1 MTQEDSPF
9 PPIADYGFLSD
20 CHTGALLA
28 SDGAIEWLCMP
39 HFDSPSVFASMLD
52 RGAGRFRV
60 GPYGL
65 YVPAGRRYLPG
76 TNVIETTWM
85 TPQGWVRVLD
95 ALTIGEWHDNEE
107 GSSHTR
113 PPTDYDADHVMVRV
127 IECMQGQV
135 QMEMVCEPMLDYGA
149 TMAKWSVVEDERT
162 GGGCT
167 RARRER
173 RHRRRAGR
181 RSGCSPTCAWGSR
194 ATACTPATRCS
205 EGEKRFCAMS
215 WTEGLGGPRT
225 VEQAEAHLKRTTHFW
240 RTWLA
245 EGTYPDHPW
254 RVHLERSAL
263 VLKGLTFMPTGAL
276 VAAPTTSLPETPG
289 GSRNW
294 DYRYCWMRDAT
305 FTLWGLHALGL
316 DWEAD
321 DFVQYVAD
329 LERNEDGSLQIMYGI
344 KGDKQLQERT
354 LDHLKGY
361 ENARPVRIGNGAYN
375 QRQNDVYGAVLD
387 SVYLHSK
394 KRDHI
399 PERLWPVLIDQV
411 RCAERVWREPDQGIW
426 EARGEPRHYVS
437 SKLMCWVA
445 TDRGA
450 RLAERRG
457 EDEHASH
464 FQELA
469 DEIKAE
475 ILDKGVDKR
484 GVFRQH
490 YDTDALDASNLLIPL
505 VRFLPPK
512 DERVCA
518 TVQRDQRGA
527 DRERPGDA
535 LPHRRDRRRAARRG
549 GDVPDLLL
557 LAGVGAG
564 GERRVPRSGAA
575 VRTAADVRLADAAV
589 RGGAGGLIGAAA
601 GQLPA
606 GVHAPRADQRGHA
619 RDRRA
624 AAAAGIAPGA
634 YDPLGVAGGG
644 VRKTQSRGGRSRS
657 VPGLAGEQHARDLA
671 IEDDVRLDRLHGAP
685 ARVLQQLRGGGER
698 GELLEVLDRREHQ
711 QDLAGAMR
719 LERAG
724 GRDTS
729 RARRTP
735 RRPRA
740 APGREEARRGRSACR
755 SGCAPAPG

>member
-1 MTQEDSPF
+1 MQEDSPF

-39 HFDSPSVFASMLD
+39 HFDSPSVFAAMLD

-85 TPQGWVRVLD
+85 TPQGWVRVMD

-149 TMAKWSVVEDERT
+149 TTAKWSVVEDEHA
-162 GGGCT
+162 GGAVPALDASDGSDGAKPAF
-167 RARRER
+167 RLFSDMRMGIEGNRVHAR
-173 RHRRRAGR
+173 H
-181 RSGCSPTCAWGSR
+181 TL
-194 ATACTPATRCS
+194 T

-254 RVHLERSAL
+254 RIHLERSAL

-276 VAAPTTSLPETPG
+276 VAAPTTSLPETPQ

-344 KGDKQLQERT
+344 KGDKQLEERT
-354 LDHLKGY
+354 LEHLKGY
-361 ENARPVRIGNGAYN
+361 ENARPVRVGNGAYN

-505 VRFLPPK
+505 VRFLPPS

-518 TVQRDQRGA
+518 TVNAIKEELTENGLVLRYRTDETDDGQHG
-527 DRERPGDA
+527 EEGTFLICSFWLVSA
-535 LPHRRDRRRAARRG
+535 LAE
-549 GDVPDLLL
+549 
-557 LAGVGAG
+557 G
-564 GERRVPRSGAA
+564 GECREAVQLCERLLTYASPMQLYAEELEASSGRLLGNYPQAFTHLALINAVTHVIAA
-575 VRTAADVRLADAAV
+575 
-589 RGGAGGLIGAAA
+589 
-601 GQLPA
+601 
-606 GVHAPRADQRGHA
+606 
-619 RDRRA
+619 
-624 AAAAGIAPGA
+624 
-634 YDPLGVAGGG
+634 
-644 VRKTQSRGGRSRS
+644 
-657 VPGLAGEQHARDLA
+657 
-671 IEDDVRLDRLHGAP
+671 
-685 ARVLQQLRGGGER
+685 LQAQE
-698 GELLEVLDRREHQ
+698 
-711 QDLAGAMR
+711 
-719 LERAG
+719 
-724 GRDTS
+724 
-729 RARRTP
+729 
-735 RRPRA
+735 
-740 APGREEARRGRSACR
+740 
-755 SGCAPAPG
+755 

>member
-1 MTQEDSPF
+1 MALEDSPF
-9 PPIADYGFLSD
+9 PQIADYGFLSD
-20 CHTGALLA
+20 CHTGALVA
-28 SDGAIEWLCMP
+28 SDGSVEWMCLP
-39 HFDSPSVFASMLD
+39 HFDSPSVFAAMLD

-65 YVPAGRRYLPG
+65 YVPAGRRYIPG

-85 TPQGWVRVLD
+85 TPQGWIRVVD

-113 PPTDYDADHVMVRV
+113 PPTDFDADHLLVRL
-127 IECMQGQV
+127 IECIQGQV
-135 QMEMVCEPMLDYGA
+135 QVEMVCEPMLDYGA
-149 TMAKWSVVEDERT
+149 TVARWEVVEGEPNALDAMDGRT
-162 GGGCT
+162 VFRLFSDMRMGIEGN
-167 RARRER
+167 RARA
-173 RHRRRAGR
+173 RH
-181 RSGCSPTCAWGSR
+181 TMV
-194 ATACTPATRCS
+194 
-205 EGEKRFCAMS
+205 EGERRFCAIS
-215 WTEGLGGPRT
+215 WTEELGGPRT
-225 VEQAEAHLKRTTHFW
+225 VEQAQAHLERTNHFW
-240 RTWLA
+240 RSWLA
-245 EGTYPDHPW
+245 DGTYPDHPW
-254 RVHLERSAL
+254 RYHLERSAL

-276 VAAPTTSLPETPG
+276 VAAPTTSLPETPQ

-344 KGDKQLQERT
+344 KGDMDLGEST

-411 RCAERVWREPDQGIW
+411 RCAERVWCEPDQGIW

-445 TDRGA
+445 MDRGA

-457 EDEHASH
+457 EDELAKHW
-464 FQELA
+464 QELA

-475 ILDKGVDKR
+475 ILERGVDKR

-490 YDTDALDASNLLIPL
+490 YDTDALDASNLLIGL
-505 VRFLPPK
+505 VRFLPPS

-518 TVQRDQRGA
+518 TV
-527 DRERPGDA
+527 
-535 LPHRRDRRRAARRG
+535 RA
-549 GDVPDLLL
+549 
-557 LAGVGAG
+557 
-564 GERRVPRSGAA
+564 
-575 VRTAADVRLADAAV
+575 
-589 RGGAGGLIGAAA
+589 I
-601 GQLPA
+601 
-606 GVHAPRADQRGHA
+606 
-619 RDRRA
+619 
-624 AAAAGIAPGA
+624 
-634 YDPLGVAGGG
+634 
-644 VRKTQSRGGRSRS
+644 
-657 VPGLAGEQHARDLA
+657 
-671 IEDDVRLDRLHGAP
+671 
-685 ARVLQQLRGGGER
+685 
-698 GELLEVLDRREHQ
+698 
-711 QDLAGAMR
+711 
-719 LERAG
+719 
-724 GRDTS
+724 
-729 RARRTP
+729 
-735 RRPRA
+735 
-740 APGREEARRGRSACR
+740 REELTEHGLVLRYRTDETDDGQSGEEGTFLICSFWLVSALSEIGEHHEAQHLCERLLTYSSPLQLYAEELEASSGRMLGNFPQAFTHL
-755 SGCAPAPG
+755 ALINAVTHVIAAQAD

>member
-1 MTQEDSPF
+1 MAPEDSPF

-20 CHTGALLA
+20 CHTGALVA
-28 SDGAIEWLCMP
+28 SDGSVEWLCLP
-39 HFDSPSVFASMLD
+39 HFDSPSVFAAMLD
-52 RGAGRFRV
+52 RGAGSFRV

-76 TNVIETTWM
+76 TNVLETTWM
-85 TPQGWVRVLD
+85 TPQGWVRVVD

-113 PPTDYDADHVMVRV
+113 PPTDYDADHVLVRV

-149 TMAKWSVVEDERT
+149 TAASWSVVEE
-162 GGGCT
+162 GGVD
-167 RARRER
+167 RAHNALDAAGGEIVFRLFSDMRVGIEGNR
-173 RHRRRAGR
+173 VHARH
-181 RSGCSPTCAWGSR
+181 TL
-194 ATACTPATRCS
+194 S

-225 VEQAEAHLKRTTHFW
+225 VEQAGAHLERTTHFW

-254 RVHLERSAL
+254 RLHLQRSAL
-263 VLKGLTFMPTGAL
+263 ALKGLTFMPTGAL
-276 VAAPTTSLPETPG
+276 VAAATTSLPETPR

-321 DFVQYVAD
+321 DFVQYLAD

-344 KGDKQLQERT
+344 KGNKDLEEST

-394 KRDHI
+394 ERDHI

-411 RCAERVWREPDQGIW
+411 RCVERVWREPDQGIW
-426 EARGEPRHYVS
+426 EARGQARHYVS

-445 TDRGA
+445 MDRGA

-457 EDEHASH
+457 EDERARGC
-464 FQELA
+464 QELA

-475 ILDKGVDKR
+475 ILERGVDSR

-490 YDTDALDASNLLIPL
+490 YETDALDASNLLIPL
-505 VRFLPPK
+505 VRFLPPQ

-518 TVQRDQRGA
+518 TVRAIQEELTENGLVLRYRTDETDDGQSGEEGTFLICSFWLVSA
-527 DRERPGDA
+527 LAETGDCHAAEHLCERLLTYASPLQLYAEELEASSGRLLGNFPQAFTHLA
-535 LPHRRDRRRAARRG
+535 LIN
-549 GDVPDLLL
+549 
-557 LAGVGAG
+557 
-564 GERRVPRSGAA
+564 A
-575 VRTAADVRLADAAV
+575 VTHV
-589 RGGAGGLIGAAA
+589 
-601 GQLPA
+601 
-606 GVHAPRADQRGHA
+606 
-619 RDRRA
+619 
-624 AAAAGIAPGA
+624 
-634 YDPLGVAGGG
+634 
-644 VRKTQSRGGRSRS
+644 
-657 VPGLAGEQHARDLA
+657 
-671 IEDDVRLDRLHGAP
+671 IEA
-685 ARVLQQLRGGGER
+685 QQQE
-698 GELLEVLDRREHQ
+698 
-711 QDLAGAMR
+711 
-719 LERAG
+719 
-724 GRDTS
+724 
-729 RARRTP
+729 
-735 RRPRA
+735 
-740 APGREEARRGRSACR
+740 
-755 SGCAPAPG
+755 

>member
-28 SDGAIEWLCMP
+28 SDGSIEWLCLP
-39 HFDSPSVFASMLD
+39 HFDCPSVFAAMLD

-113 PPTDYDADHVMVRV
+113 PPTDYDADHILVRV
-127 IECMQGQV
+127 IECMQGWA
-135 QMEMVCEPMLDYGA
+135 QMEMLCEPMLDYGA
-149 TMAKWSVVEDERT
+149 TAAKWSVVEDQRAA
-162 GGGCT
+162 GGVPAVEG
-167 RARRER
+167 
-173 RHRRRAGR
+173 RRAAGGVPALDA
-181 RSGCSPTCAWGSR
+181 SDGSEG
-194 ATACTPATRCS
+194 AKPAFRLFSDMRMGIEGNRVHARHTLA

-254 RVHLERSAL
+254 RIHLERSAL

-276 VAAPTTSLPETPG
+276 VAAATTSLPETPQ

-321 DFVQYVAD
+321 DFVQYLAD

-344 KGDKQLQERT
+344 KGEKQLEERT

-361 ENARPVRIGNGAYN
+361 ENARPVRVGNGAYN

-426 EARGEPRHYVS
+426 EARGDPRHYVS

-445 TDRGA
+445 FDRGA

-469 DEIKAE
+469 NEVKTE

-505 VRFLPPK
+505 VRFLPPT

-518 TVQRDQRGA
+518 TVKAIKEELTENGLVMRYRTDETDDGQHG
-527 DRERPGDA
+527 EEGTFLICSFWLVSA
-535 LPHRRDRRRAARRG
+535 LAE
-549 GDVPDLLL
+549 
-557 LAGVGAG
+557 G
-564 GERRVPRSGAA
+564 GECREAVQLCERLLTYASPMQLYAEELEASSGRLLGNYPQAFTHLALINAVTHVIAA
-575 VRTAADVRLADAAV
+575 
-589 RGGAGGLIGAAA
+589 
-601 GQLPA
+601 
-606 GVHAPRADQRGHA
+606 
-619 RDRRA
+619 
-624 AAAAGIAPGA
+624 
-634 YDPLGVAGGG
+634 
-644 VRKTQSRGGRSRS
+644 
-657 VPGLAGEQHARDLA
+657 
-671 IEDDVRLDRLHGAP
+671 
-685 ARVLQQLRGGGER
+685 QQAQE
-698 GELLEVLDRREHQ
+698 
-711 QDLAGAMR
+711 
-719 LERAG
+719 
-724 GRDTS
+724 
-729 RARRTP
+729 
-735 RRPRA
+735 
-740 APGREEARRGRSACR
+740 
-755 SGCAPAPG
+755 